1 MELHPHEHVAIGC
14 FRGLVLMSIGIV
26 LVGSAALFFA
36 WRYTTPHDPLPGY
49 NGTPQRGRIL
59 IARYGCASC
68 HLIPGAATQGLVG
81 PPLSH
86 FGSRSYI
93 AGVFPNQP
101 IDLQQW
107 LQHPQSMKP
116 GTGMPD
122 LGMSDRD
129 ARDVAA
135 YLATLK

>member
-1 MELHPHEHVAIGC
+1 MELHPHEQLTIGC
-14 FRGLVLMSIGIV
+14 FRAFVTLSAMCVL
-26 LVGSAALFFA
+26 LGSGALFFA
-36 WRYTTPHDPLPGY
+36 WRYTTPHDPPPGY
-49 NGTPQRGRIL
+49 LGSPQRGEML
-59 IARYGCASC
+59 VSRYGCAAC
-68 HLIPGAATQGLVG
+68 HVMPGEAPRGLVG

-93 AGVFPNQP
+93 AGLFPNQP

-116 GTGMPD
+116 GTAMPN
-122 LGMSDRD
+122 LGMSERD